1 MILVLRSYLEDLV
14 KGELKKMKS
23 TMRLISAKL
32 ISSKLILA
40 KLISAM
46 GVVVLFLDY
55 SSAALRSDLGK
66 TVESNLKDVSA
77 VGVLYV
83 QDNANSC
90 GLIVRRSQDSKS
102 FDLAEDGIRKVFAQN
117 NIPECDGFSEDQI
130 EEVNLAIQMATE
142 GFPRVASLG
151 RVFTKISP
159 GVVKWIG
166 STLAIGSGCATG
178 VTLSV
183 SKNEFESGEDTEGV
197 VWRVLFVLETTGVA
211 LGIIISELGAG
222 IQSVDILYKN
232 YPKRVKYPPKEVFVK
247 HKYAF
252 GTFRTFMASVG
263 SGFLCFEG
271 WEYLEGNR

>member
-1 MILVLRSYLEDLV
+1 
-14 KGELKKMKS
+14 
-23 TMRLISAKL
+23 MRLISAKL
-32 ISSKLILA
+32 IP
-40 KLISAM
+40 AM

-55 SSAALRSDLGK
+55 SSAALRSSDLEK
-66 TVESNLKDVSA
+66 TIESNLKDVSA

-151 RVFTKISP
+151 GLVSKITTP

-166 STLAIGSGCATG
+166 STLAIGSGCTMGAS
-178 VTLSV
+178 LS
-183 SKNEFESGEDTEGV
+183 SALNNEPKPGEDIEEMTWGGFLFLLAELSGIGFGSSLSGV
-197 VWRVLFVLETTGVA
+197 GAEMQAEASLTKNPKGA
-211 LGIIISELGAG
+211 LA
-222 IQSVDILYKN
+222 
-232 YPKRVKYPPKEVFVK
+232 
-247 HKYAF
+247 KYAF
-252 GTFRTFMASVG
+252 GTFMASIG
-263 SGFLCFEG
+263 SVILCSEG
-271 WEYLEGNR
+271 WEYLERNRQNHGSK